1 MKRLLA
7 ISFFF
12 IVLPIIVLVA
22 GDAGGQQ
29 GPDTNGTS
37 PMLQP
42 PASYEGGTT
51 MGAQSAAPGGYGRG
65 SLSAETPD
73 AVPATGPVPFGAG
86 WTVPGPGGR
95 TEHTGP
101 PGGSNFPSGSGGS
114 YPGTT
119 SSGAFPGG
127 SMSTTMGGSAG
138 AGTGTGSTI
147 GGSGTGSFGAGTP
160 GMDRGTGR

>member
-95 TEHTGP
+95 TEHTGSP
-101 PGGSNFPSGSGGS
+101 
-114 YPGTT
+114 
-119 SSGAFPGG
+119 G
-127 SMSTTMGGSAG
+127 SMVFRRA
-138 AGTGTGSTI
+138 
-147 GGSGTGSFGAGTP
+147 
-160 GMDRGTGR
+160 RGEVFRVPRAAAHFPAAA